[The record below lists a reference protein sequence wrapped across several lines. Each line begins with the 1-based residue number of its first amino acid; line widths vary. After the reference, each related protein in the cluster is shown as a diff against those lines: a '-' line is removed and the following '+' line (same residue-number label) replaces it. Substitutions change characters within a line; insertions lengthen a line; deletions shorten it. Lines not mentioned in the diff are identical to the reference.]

1 MGQKQAN
8 ELGLYDLTGNVWEW
22 VQDCWHD
29 SYAGAPSD
37 GRAWESRECRHRV
50 RHGGSW
56 DSYPEFF
63 RSAHRTGLTAVI
75 RGDNV
80 GFRIARSL
88 P

>member
-37 GRAWESRECRHRV
+37 GRAWEQGDCGSRVLR
-50 RHGGSW
+50 GGSW
-56 DSYPEFF
+56 IGPPRYL
-63 RSAHRTGLTAVI
+63 RSAMRSTYTADDRSPVF
-75 RGDNV
+75 